1 MNYRC
6 AVQSEELLRIHD
18 NVRLKTLRVSEM
30 SNLK

>member
-6 AVQSEELLRIHD
+6 AVQSEELLRIYG